1 MNKLTERR
9 DVNRLIFLCTATYF
23 ISYITRINYGAIIAE
38 IAKQTGITNTLLS
51 LALSGQFITYGCG
64 QIISG
69 YFGDRIQPKKLI
81 ASGLLVASLMNLLL
95 PFCANAMQM
104 AVVWSINGFAQA
116 FLWPPLMKEMT
127 SLLFAE
133 DCKRATTIV
142 SWGSSLGTIFV
153 YLISPIVI
161 SLLNWKYVFFIA
173 AACGIG
179 MTFYLS
185 RNFYEIPAMTKA
197 ANKSNGPSR
206 SGRENIKLFFSPVI
220 FLILLA
226 IVLQGALRDGI
237 TVWMPSYIAETYHL
251 SSAISILTGVLM
263 PIFSIFCMQLTSLLY
278 RKKIKN
284 PLTCAGSLFF
294 IGFTASLFLAIF
306 TGKSTMLSVVFSALL
321 TGSMHGVNL
330 ILICMVPQLFSKT
343 RNVSIISGIFNACTY
358 IGSTLSS
365 YGTPLISDKFSWNA
379 TIILWLVIAA
389 VGTILCLLSIRP
401 WKKFQK
407 NLEV

>member
-133 DCKRATTIV
+133 VGQLPRYNFC
-142 SWGSSLGTIFV
+142 
-153 YLISPIVI
+153 ISYI
-161 SLLNWKYVFFIA
+161 SYRYFASKLEICFFHSG
-173 AACGIG
+173 C
-179 MTFYLS
+179 L
-185 RNFYEIPAMTKA
+185 RNR
-197 ANKSNGPSR
+197 ND
-206 SGRENIKLFFSPVI
+206 
-220 FLILLA
+220 ILLK
-226 IVLQGALRDGI
+226 
-237 TVWMPSYIAETYHL
+237 P
-251 SSAISILTGVLM
+251 
-263 PIFSIFCMQLTSLLY
+263 
-278 RKKIKN
+278 K
-284 PLTCAGSLFF
+284 
-294 IGFTASLFLAIF
+294 FL
-306 TGKSTMLSVVFSALL
+306 
-321 TGSMHGVNL
+321 
-330 ILICMVPQLFSKT
+330 
-343 RNVSIISGIFNACTY
+343 
-358 IGSTLSS
+358 
-365 YGTPLISDKFSWNA
+365 
-379 TIILWLVIAA
+379 
-389 VGTILCLLSIRP
+389 
-401 WKKFQK
+401 
-407 NLEV
+407 